1 MSPNKG
7 PNPGWDPQTR
17 HNFFFFGG
25 STTGCPPMSYE
36 MGAVLGRARRL
47 VGGAKD

>member
-7 PNPGWDPQTR
+7 PNWRRNPGWDPQTR
-17 HNFFFFGG
+17 HNFFFLGG

-36 MGAVLGRARRL
+36 MGAVWAKARRL
-47 VGGAKD
+47 EG